1 MKEIKKYNLE
11 SNSEESD
18 HILIHQE
25 GTLKFIS
32 RIINNKFSGILLTII
47 MYR

>member
-18 HILIHQE
+18 YIEIHQE
-25 GTLKFIS
+25 DSVKFIS
-32 RIINNKFSGILLTII
+32 RIINNNFSGILLTII